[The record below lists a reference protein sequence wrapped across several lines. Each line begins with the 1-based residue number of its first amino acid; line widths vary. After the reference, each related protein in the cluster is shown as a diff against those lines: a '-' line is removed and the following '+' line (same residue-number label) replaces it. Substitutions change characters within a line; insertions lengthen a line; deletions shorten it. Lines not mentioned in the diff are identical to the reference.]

1 MIPVDLVDDSI
12 RRAPASSSNRHP
24 LFSFMQGWGSSHMPD
39 DDFID
44 GRRSLSSGAGS
55 IIGNIIKFDR
65 SEDLRV
71 NFPTGGR
78 RSMTMD
84 EYSAATDNS
93 TTHRRR
99 TLIGHL
105 FRPRISSL
113 TLTIDDPAEEICEQE
128 GPLHQIPNPKM
139 LRHLV
144 SSRLIDSTVLFPR
157 EDDDYS
163 LGFE

>member
-1 MIPVDLVDDSI
+1 
-12 RRAPASSSNRHP
+12 
-24 LFSFMQGWGSSHMPD
+24 MPD

-44 GRRSLSSGAGS
+44 GTRSFSSGAGS

-71 NFPTGGR
+71 DFPTGGR
-78 RSMTMD
+78 RSMTID

-93 TTHRRR
+93 TAHRRR
-99 TLIGHL
+99 TLLIGQL

-113 TLTIDDPAEEICEQE
+113 TIDDPAEEQE
-128 GPLHQIPNPKM
+128 GPLHQIPNPKV
-139 LRHLV
+139 LRHQV
-144 SSRLIDSTVLFPR
+144 SSRLIGSTVLFPR